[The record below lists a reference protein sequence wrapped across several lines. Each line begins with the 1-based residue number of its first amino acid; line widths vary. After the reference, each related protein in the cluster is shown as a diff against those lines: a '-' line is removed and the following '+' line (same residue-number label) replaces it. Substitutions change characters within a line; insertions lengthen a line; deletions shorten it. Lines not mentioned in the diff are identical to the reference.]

1 MISYQVFFETV
12 LQVCYVSRERKGERI
27 VDGRMKKKRR
37 METNAFKFTLQALK
51 IINGLHKGTLPQVT
65 QFESKFT
72 WNIFDC
78 LGQLLSAEMR
88 QSFNIKRT
96 RSLIWG
102 GNKFQVHRTA
112 YLRNSCQSRYSAM
125 KGKGSR
131 LHVTLS

>member
-1 MISYQVFFETV
+1 MLISYQVFFETV

-37 METNAFKFTLQALK
+37 MERNAFKFTLQALK

-78 LGQLLSAEMR
+78 LG
-88 QSFNIKRT
+88 
-96 RSLIWG
+96 
-102 GNKFQVHRTA
+102 
-112 YLRNSCQSRYSAM
+112 
-125 KGKGSR
+125 
-131 LHVTLS
+131 